1 MSTSS
6 KGGLV
11 LTAAHPGVLPVPLV
25 DGDDVSWMPRVIAG
39 DNQGNHNACALF
51 AMASW
56 AETMTGNAISDFDV
70 LAVYME
76 TVQRLCLPENS
87 GLLFKQ
93 AFDAAQFAGWIPGNK
108 GLVAV
113 RDMGSLKDAPILAG
127 YAVTGAWEHASTQ
140 GCLDHDP
147 ALTAVDGY
155 HAVLIVG
162 KGRISTLD
170 GGPWVWVENSWG
182 WQWGWYGTGVMSD
195 DLHRALC
202 RELWAI
208 V

>member
-1 MSTSS
+1 MSTSA

-11 LTAAHPGVLPVPLV
+11 LTAAHPGVSPTPLV
-25 DGDDVSWMPRVIAG
+25 AGDDVSWMPRVIAG
-39 DNQGNHNACALF
+39 DNQGQFGACALF

-56 AETMTGNAISDFDV
+56 AETMTGKAISDFDV

-76 TVQRLCLPENS
+76 TLERLCLPENS
-87 GLLFKQ
+87 GLPFQQ
-93 AFDAAQFAGWIPGNK
+93 AFDTAQFAGWIPGNK

-113 RDMGSLKDAPILAG
+113 LDLRSLVDAPILAG
-127 YAVTGAWEHASTQ
+127 YAVTGAWDNASTQ

-147 ALTAVDGY
+147 ALTEVDGH
-155 HAVLIVG
+155 HAVLIIG
-162 KGRISTLD
+162 KGKLYTVP

-182 WQWGWYGTGVMSD
+182 WQWGWNGIGVMSD
-195 DLHRALC
+195 ALHRSMC